1 MIDQK
6 IQTMFDTAKKIVFL
20 TGAGVST
27 ASGIPDYRS
36 KNGLY
41 TNDKTDKP
49 AEYYLSVDCLRDEP
63 KVFYQ
68 YEKSNMYYPDAKPNV
83 IHDRQAE
90 FTQKK
95 DAVVV
100 TQNIDSLYR
109 KANTKNL
116 VEFHGNLY
124 NVYCQ
129 KCRKKVDYKDYLNSM
144 YHRNCGGVLR
154 PDIVLYGEGLNPSA
168 ISKSIKAVSE
178 ADLIVIVGTSMRVYP
193 FAGLIDYRPQNAR
206 VLAVNEEQL
215 SFTFPFTMIKQNAV
229 DFFDDL
235 NVNASSKN

>member
-1 MIDQK
+1 MTAIDPK
-6 IQTMFDTAKKIVFL
+6 IQSEFDNAKHIVFL

-41 TNDKTDKP
+41 TNDKSDKP
-49 AEYYLSVDCLRDEP
+49 AEYYLSTDCLNNEP
-63 KVFYQ
+63 KVFYR

-83 IHDRQAE
+83 IHEKQAA
-90 FTQKK
+90 FTQRRG
-95 DAVVV
+95 ATVV

-109 KANTKNL
+109 KAGTKNL
-116 VEFHGNLY
+116 IEFHGNLY

-129 KCRKKVDYKDYLNSM
+129 KCRKKVDYHEYLKSM

-168 ISKSIKAVSE
+168 ISMSVNAVSN
-178 ADLIVIVGTSMRVYP
+178 ADLIVIVGTSFRVYP
-193 FAGLIDYRPQNAR
+193 FAGLIDYRTQNAK
-206 VLAVNEEQL
+206 VLAINEEKL
-215 SFTFPFTMIKQNAV
+215 DFAFPFTMIKENAV
-229 DFFDDL
+229 DFFDQL
-235 NVNASSKN
+235 SV

>member
-1 MIDQK
+1 MIDSK
-6 IQTMFDTAKKIVFL
+6 IQEQFDDAKKIVFL

-49 AEYYLSVDCLRDEP
+49 AEYYLSTDCLHDEP
-63 KVFYQ
+63 KVFYE

-83 IHDRQAE
+83 IHERQAQ
-90 FTQKK
+90 FTQQR
-95 DAVVV
+95 DATVV

-109 KANTKNL
+109 KAGTKNL
-116 VEFHGNLY
+116 IEFHGNLY
-124 NVYCQ
+124 HVYCQ
-129 KCRKKVDYKDYLNSM
+129 KCHKTVDYKDYLKSM
-144 YHRNCGGVLR
+144 YHENCGGILR
-154 PDIVLYGEGLNPSA
+154 PDIVLYGEGLDPVA
-168 ISKSIKAVSE
+168 ISKSVDAVSK

-193 FAGLIDYRPQNAR
+193 FAGLIDYRSQNAD

-215 SFTFPFTMIKQNAV
+215 QFSFPFTMVKENAV
-229 DFFDDL
+229 DFFKDL
-235 NVNASSKN
+235 KVNA